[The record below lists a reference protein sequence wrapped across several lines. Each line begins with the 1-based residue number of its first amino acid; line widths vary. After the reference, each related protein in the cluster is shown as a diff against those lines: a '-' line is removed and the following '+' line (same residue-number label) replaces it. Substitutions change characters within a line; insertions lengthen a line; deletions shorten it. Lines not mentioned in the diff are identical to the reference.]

1 MDINLEKIDQIRQR
15 TGVSYKEAKE
25 ALERANGDV
34 VEALID
40 LEEGHPKWY
49 EKLQV
54 EGSELV
60 DRVRQLV
67 REGNVSRVVV
77 KKDDRV
83 LLELPVTV
91 GAIGALL
98 LPQLAVLGVIAAV
111 VGACTIEVERQK
123 PGPRGPI

>member
-1 MDINLEKIDQIRQR
+1 MDITLEKIDQIRQR

-25 ALERANGDV
+25 ALERAGGDV
-34 VEALID
+34 VEALIY
-40 LEEGHPKWY
+40 LEGRPKWY

-54 EGSELV
+54 EGNELV
-60 DRVRQLV
+60 ERVRQLV

-123 PGPRGPI
+123 PGPGDTV